1 MEGVIWLGIFTL
13 ALLLLDVYCIYKV
26 VDYFRMKKNGVC
38 CYAKITKLEKEI
50 DRTHISYRPW
60 IEYTTNDNVTIT
72 SRFESAMSIKS
83 KKFSVGKSVKIY
95 YDKEKPNKYIIDKN
109 SLYVQLALVFLVT
122 IFLICIGML
131 FGKLLVDTINYQT
144 L

>member
-13 ALLLLDVYCIYKV
+13 AFLLLDIYCIYKV

-38 CYAKITKLEKEI
+38 CYAKIIKLEKEI

-72 SRFESAMSIKS
+72 SRFESDTNVVIKYQD
-83 KKFSVGKSVKIY
+83 FL
-95 YDKEKPNKYIIDKN
+95 KENNYIK
-109 SLYVQLALVFLVT
+109 
-122 IFLICIGML
+122 
-131 FGKLLVDTINYQT
+131 
-144 L
+144 